1 MNKSKF
7 LKKSLA
13 MVLAVMLV
21 VAMIPL
27 GASAAPGTTVVNDG
41 TVLTIATARGT
52 LEGSGTSY
60 TDTLPYNQ
68 SGPETLT
75 VELAEGTA
83 YDGGIKSVVT
93 KADDTTVEGTA
104 LAIEVANGAKKVTFK
119 AVSSDG
125 KKESAEYTVTM
136 NQPAPSGSVAIK
148 EAKMDGEI
156 KGVIN
161 NKTITFTIPWGYAGA
176 KAVTATLEY
185 PNLDTPLSPVTGV
198 VGTDVPMPV
207 TAQNGATDTYTIV
220 TKEMEP
226 VSQISVGGVAAVLDE
241 ETGKYVVTLPEGTK
255 PDEAVAI
262 SYRLVNNG
270 DVKIAKAEW
279 AGKEFTNGAKKAKDG
294 TDITV
299 ADNQDYTLTFTSN
312 KTTTKA
318 YTVHVDITKSKDA
331 TIKSFTAT
339 GTTKDAEGNATG
351 TFTET
356 GTVNGKKLTVVLPY
370 STDLEHV
377 KLKFTPTTTGAAIAK
392 VDGNS
397 SFVENDTE
405 INLKDREVLVDVVAV
420 DGTTHM
426 YYELSATTAPNPY
439 GNPTIS
445 GAVLTIGKGTDDE
458 KEYTGV
464 ISGTTIT
471 FTVPYATD
479 VATVNTWTNYTFA
492 KSFATNY
499 DSEDNFDTEDPF
511 KDNNTLSLTSQTGD
525 KVTYTLVYKKEAA
538 KTGKTVSGFSFS
550 RAQQSD
556 KVTAD
561 NTYNV
566 TVSGT
571 KVSIT
576 LPFSDKGPGEDNG
589 TTNETV
595 MVPTFTLPEGAAL
608 YIAKAG
614 TLDATVIASGYN
626 AEDADTDPKEAKCK
640 TIKIQDLAATATE
653 NGEKKFTTKIVVA
666 DEAAK
671 VELVGKSTVPM
682 TDLDADPYKGHVT
695 VYDVE
700 VKFAAAETGHTL
712 TALSADKGLVTSK
725 VTGSTVEITVPAS
738 YVNENASGTKTFYAD
753 YTASKLATVKAGS
766 NVMPATAPDTA
777 DQEGALKV
785 VKNGD
790 ALEIHSANGS
800 GTYSAFTTIT
810 VENEAKTASS
820 PYTVTVKAAPAETG
834 ADVTSLKVN
843 NTVGVINKTAKTV
856 TVTLPY
862 GTDLTAVTME
872 YEVSKLAQ
880 TPVLSI
886 AGTPDPDDADT
897 TLYNVSEPFT
907 ITVTAE
913 DGKTTKVYT
922 VTVTANEQFS
932 DVKATDYFYAD
943 VYAAASAGIVKG
955 NDKGQFLPRTNVTR
969 RDFALMVVRMLGVEE
984 EAAKYTT
991 TTFTDVAK
999 NDYALGAIAYCA
1011 ENGIIN
1017 GDGKGHF
1024 MPGSAITREAAAQM
1038 TAKALKLT
1046 LGTTSTEFKDDAS
1059 ISSWAKA
1066 AVAACAKEGIIKG
1079 SNGNYMPKANIQ
1091 RCDAAAI
1098 LVRAL
1103 NK

>member
-27 GASAAPGTTVVNDG
+27 GASAAPGSTTVNDG
-41 TVLTIATARGT
+41 VVLTITTAAGT
-52 LEGSGTSY
+52 LEKTGEKSY

-75 VELAEGTA
+75 VELAEGTV

-377 KLKFTPTTTGAAIAK
+377 KLEFTPTTTGAAIAK
-392 VDGNS
+392 VAGAAFTANT
-397 SFVENDTE
+397 TE
-405 INLKDREVLVDVVAV
+405 VDLKDKEVLVDVVAV

-471 FTVPYATD
+471 FTVPYATT
-479 VATVNTWTNYTFA
+479 AAAVNTWTNYTFA

-571 KVSIT
+571 KASIT

-712 TALSADKGLVTSK
+712 TALSADKGLVTAK
-725 VTGSTVEITVPAS
+725 VSGTSVEITVPDS
-738 YVNENASGTKTFYAD
+738 YKDGSKTFYAD
-753 YTASKLATVKAGS
+753 YTASKLATVTYGGVTLPSEIPDAAG
-766 NVMPATAPDTA
+766 ATG
-777 DQEGALKV
+777 ELKV
-785 VKNGD
+785 VADGEGYKLQVFDGTWKD
-790 ALEIHSANGS
+790 ASAPAQIIVG
-800 GTYSAFTTIT
+800 
-810 VENEAKTASS
+810 NEAKTATT
-820 PYTVTVKAAPAETG
+820 PYTVTVKVAPAETG

-872 YEVSKLAQ
+872 YEVSKLAP

>member
-27 GASAAPGTTVVNDG
+27 GASAAPGSTTVNDG
-41 TVLTIATARGT
+41 VVLTITTAAGT
-52 LEGSGTSY
+52 LEKTGEKSY

-241 ETGKYVVTLPEGTK
+241 ETGKYVVTLPEGTD

-294 TDITV
+294 TDIKV

-318 YTVHVDITKSKDA
+318 YTVHVDVTKSKDA
-331 TIKSFTAT
+331 TIKEFTAT
-339 GTTKDAEGNATG
+339 GSTKNAEGNVTG
-351 TFTET
+351 TYTET
-356 GTVNGKKLTVVLPY
+356 GKVNGKKLTVVLPY
-370 STDLEHV
+370 STDLTAV
-377 KLKFTPTTTGAAIAK
+377 KLNFTPTTTGAAIAK
-392 VDGNS
+392 VAGAAFTANT
-397 SFVENDTE
+397 TE
-405 INLKDREVLVDVVAV
+405 VDLKDKEVLVDVVAV

-439 GNPTIS
+439 GNPAIT
-445 GAVLTIGKGTDDE
+445 GATLTTDKGTDNAKD
-458 KEYTGV
+458 YTGV

-479 VATVNTWTNYTFA
+479 KTAVNTWANYTFA

-499 DSEDNFDTEDPF
+499 DSEVDFTTADPF

-571 KVSIT
+571 KASIT

-700 VKFAAAETGHTL
+700 VKFAPAETGHTL
-712 TALSADKGLVTSK
+712 TALSADKGLVTAK
-725 VTGSTVEITVPAS
+725 VSGTSVEITVPDS
-738 YVNENASGTKTFYAD
+738 YKDGSKTFYAD
-753 YTASKLATVKAGS
+753 YTASKLATVTYGGVTLPSEIPDAAG
-766 NVMPATAPDTA
+766 ATG
-777 DQEGALKV
+777 ELKV
-785 VKNGD
+785 VADGEGYKLQVFDGSWKD
-790 ALEIHSANGS
+790 ASAPAQIIVG
-800 GTYSAFTTIT
+800 
-810 VENEAKTASS
+810 NEAQTATT
-820 PYTVTVKAAPAETG
+820 PYTVTVKVAPAETG

-1024 MPGSAITREAAAQM
+1024 MPGNAITREAAAQM